1 MVVYRSRAVLQRLE
15 PSADGVV
22 GRSGH
27 LRPRVARGADDRLG
41 RRRGTDDGRSGGT
54 EVLQPERRRAAAAS
68 ERHDRRV
75 AAAETQPGNIVV
87 VVVVGFD
94 VVADS
99 WLPQLT
105 GTSINSR
112 GVAAW

>member
-1 MVVYRSRAVLQRLE
+1 MVIYRSRAVLQRLE

-54 EVLQPERRRAAAAS
+54 EVLESERRRAAAAT

-75 AAAETQPGNIVV
+75 AAAETQPGNF
-87 VVVVGFD
+87 VVGFN

-99 WLPQLT
+99 CMLPQLT